1 MREIKEL
8 LVSKINEL
16 IDNGTVDRVIGWK
29 AGEFCYD
36 VSPAIF
42 TKENLDELVYNSFCG
57 ANQSKFLV
65 GAATMDVPFRAP
77 NAPEPPQ
84 PKKILA
90 LLKPC
95 DCYSYNQ
102 LQTEHRLDAEKV
114 YALGIPC
121 TGMIDV
127 NKIKAKG
134 ITGIIG
140 IEEEG
145 DTIKVKIFTVMRS
158 ARRVKCC

>member
-65 GAATMDVPFRAP
+65 GAATMHCLSRVTATATISCRQSTDWTQRRFMHWESHVP
-77 NAPEPPQ
+77 E
-84 PKKILA
+84 
-90 LLKPC
+90 
-95 DCYSYNQ
+95 
-102 LQTEHRLDAEKV
+102 
-114 YALGIPC
+114 
-121 TGMIDV
+121 
-127 NKIKAKG
+127 
-134 ITGIIG
+134 
-140 IEEEG
+140 
-145 DTIKVKIFTVMRS
+145 
-158 ARRVKCC
+158 

>member
-65 GAATMDVPFRAP
+65 GAA
-77 NAPEPPQ
+77 
-84 PKKILA
+84 
-90 LLKPC
+90 
-95 DCYSYNQ
+95 
-102 LQTEHRLDAEKV
+102 
-114 YALGIPC
+114 IPC
-121 TGMIDV
+121 TECTGTAA
-127 NKIKAKG
+127 AKEDPC
-134 ITGIIG
+134 T
-140 IEEEG
+140 
-145 DTIKVKIFTVMRS
+145 
-158 ARRVKCC
+158 A

>member
-77 NAPEPPQ
+77 NAPERRSQ
-84 PKKILA
+84 RRSLHCLSRVTA
-90 LLKPC
+90 
-95 DCYSYNQ
+95 
-102 LQTEHRLDAEKV
+102 TA
-114 YALGIPC
+114 
-121 TGMIDV
+121 
-127 NKIKAKG
+127 
-134 ITGIIG
+134 
-140 IEEEG
+140 
-145 DTIKVKIFTVMRS
+145 TISCRQSTDWTQ
-158 ARRVKCC
+158 RRFMHWESHVPE

>member
-65 GAATMDVPFRAP
+65 GAATMDVHSVHRMHRNRRSQRRSLHCLSRVTATATISCRQSTDWTQRRFMHWESHV
-77 NAPEPPQ
+77 PE
-84 PKKILA
+84 
-90 LLKPC
+90 
-95 DCYSYNQ
+95 
-102 LQTEHRLDAEKV
+102 
-114 YALGIPC
+114 
-121 TGMIDV
+121 
-127 NKIKAKG
+127 
-134 ITGIIG
+134 
-140 IEEEG
+140 
-145 DTIKVKIFTVMRS
+145 
-158 ARRVKCC
+158 

>member
-65 GAATMDVPFRAP
+65 GAANGCAV
-77 NAPEPPQ
+77 
-84 PKKILA
+84 
-90 LLKPC
+90 
-95 DCYSYNQ
+95 
-102 LQTEHRLDAEKV
+102 
-114 YALGIPC
+114 PC
-121 TGMIDV
+121 TECTGTAA
-127 NKIKAKG
+127 AKEDPC
-134 ITGIIG
+134 T
-140 IEEEG
+140 
-145 DTIKVKIFTVMRS
+145 
-158 ARRVKCC
+158 A

>member
-84 PKKILA
+84 PKKILHCLSRVTA
-90 LLKPC
+90 
-95 DCYSYNQ
+95 
-102 LQTEHRLDAEKV
+102 TA
-114 YALGIPC
+114 
-121 TGMIDV
+121 
-127 NKIKAKG
+127 
-134 ITGIIG
+134 
-140 IEEEG
+140 
-145 DTIKVKIFTVMRS
+145 TISCRQSTDWTQ
-158 ARRVKCC
+158 RRFMHWESHVPE

>member
-1 MREIKEL
+1 MSSE
-8 LVSKINEL
+8 
-16 IDNGTVDRVIGWK
+16 
-29 AGEFCYD
+29 
-36 VSPAIF
+36 IF

-77 NAPEPPQ
+77 NAPEPPK
-84 PKKILA
+84 PKKILT

-95 DCYSYNQ
+95 DCYSFNQ
-102 LQTEHRLDAEKV
+102 LQTEHRVDAEKV

-134 ITGIIG
+134 IDGAM
-140 IEEEG
+140 
-145 DTIKVKIFTVMRS
+145 VVRS
-158 ARRVKCC
+158 EVYVPKDEVR

>member
-57 ANQSKFLV
+57 ANQSNNGCAV
-65 GAATMDVPFRAP
+65 
-77 NAPEPPQ
+77 
-84 PKKILA
+84 
-90 LLKPC
+90 
-95 DCYSYNQ
+95 
-102 LQTEHRLDAEKV
+102 
-114 YALGIPC
+114 PC
-121 TGMIDV
+121 TECTGTAA
-127 NKIKAKG
+127 AKEDPC
-134 ITGIIG
+134 T
-140 IEEEG
+140 
-145 DTIKVKIFTVMRS
+145 
-158 ARRVKCC
+158 A

>member
-95 DCYSYNQ
+95 DCYSYNPAADRA
-102 LQTEHRLDAEKV
+102 QTGRREGL
-114 YALGIPC
+114 C
-121 TGMIDV
+121 TGNPMYRND
-127 NKIKAKG
+127 
-134 ITGIIG
+134 
-140 IEEEG
+140 
-145 DTIKVKIFTVMRS
+145 R
-158 ARRVKCC
+158 C

>member
-77 NAPEPPQ
+77 KHQNRRSQRRSLHCLSRVTATATISCRQSTDWTQRRFMHWESHVPE
-84 PKKILA
+84 
-90 LLKPC
+90 
-95 DCYSYNQ
+95 
-102 LQTEHRLDAEKV
+102 
-114 YALGIPC
+114 
-121 TGMIDV
+121 
-127 NKIKAKG
+127 
-134 ITGIIG
+134 
-140 IEEEG
+140 
-145 DTIKVKIFTVMRS
+145 
-158 ARRVKCC
+158 

>member
-1 MREIKEL
+1 M
-8 LVSKINEL
+8 
-16 IDNGTVDRVIGWK
+16 IGWK

-65 GAATMDVPFRAP
+65 GAATMDVLFLCEL
-77 NAPEPPQ
+77 NALKPPQ

-114 YALGIPC
+114 YAPGHKSHVP
-121 TGMIDV
+121 
-127 NKIKAKG
+127 
-134 ITGIIG
+134 
-140 IEEEG
+140 E
-145 DTIKVKIFTVMRS
+145 
-158 ARRVKCC
+158 

>member
-102 LQTEHRLDAEKV
+102 LQTEHRLDAE
-114 YALGIPC
+114 
-121 TGMIDV
+121 
-127 NKIKAKG
+127 
-134 ITGIIG
+134 
-140 IEEEG
+140 
-145 DTIKVKIFTVMRS
+145 
-158 ARRVKCC
+158 